1 MFLKKHKMENLL
13 LEFQQ
18 KIARTTLDFQRYL
31 IDEIDWN
38 NQLIAIKGA
47 RGSGKTTL
55 LLQHIKKHLN
65 LKTTLFV
72 SLDNLYFI
80 EHTVIDLAKNF
91 SKIGGTHLL
100 LDEVHKYANWSRELK
115 LIYDDV
121 PELKVVF
128 TSSSMLEIY
137 KSESD
142 LSRRAVSYDL
152 KEMSFREFI
161 VFETGINLKPID
173 FTTIIENHT
182 EIASSL
188 LQQIKP
194 IPLFLKYL
202 EFGAYPYYKENS
214 KLYHQKL
221 INTINLIIEIDINAV
236 DHISYELIVK
246 LKKLLF
252 AIATSAPFTPNIT
265 KLSERIGA
273 SRSVL
278 IQAIKQLERAGL
290 VNELYR
296 PTKGIG
302 ALTKPEKLFLN
313 NTNLMYALAK
323 ENTNVGNLRE
333 TFFVNQFKNL
343 AVIHLAEQGD
353 FLINEKYT
361 FEIGGKNKKQVQ
373 IQNIDN
379 SFIAKDN
386 IEIGIGNVIPVW
398 LFGFLY

>member
-1 MFLKKHKMENLL
+1 MENLL
-13 LEFQQ
+13 VEFQQ
-18 KIARTTLDFQRYL
+18 KIARTSLDFQRYL
-31 IDEIDWN
+31 IDKIDWN

-80 EHTVIDLAKNF
+80 ENTLIDLAKNF

-161 VFETGINLKPID
+161 VFETGIDLKPLD
-173 FTTIIENHT
+173 FKTIIENHT
-182 EIASSL
+182 EIASTL

-273 SRSVL
+273 SRAVL

-343 AVIHLAEQGD
+343 AVIHLADQGD
-353 FLINEKYT
+353 FLIDEKFT
-361 FEIGGKNKKQVQ
+361 FEIGGKNKKQIQ

-386 IEIGIGNVIPVW
+386 IEIGAGNVIPVW